1 MKKQWV
7 KSSMIVGLATI
18 LIMGGSLQARGTRSS
33 GPCTQGVWMTELNLN
48 TQQMQ
53 KINEMRDGM
62 QPAMMDIRHQIRK
75 YELEL
80 NQIKRSATPV
90 QAKVTVLR
98 KSIFDSETAIDAIQT
113 NHRSE
118 VRVLLTAEQQIIFDT
133 NGYGN
138 GSNDGS
144 SRSKRSGTRN
154 GSGDRSGRGRG

>member
-18 LIMGGSLQARGTRSS
+18 LIMGGSLQARGTRRS

-53 KINEMRDGM
+53 TINEMRDGM

-80 NQIKRSATPV
+80 NKIKRSANV
-90 QAKVTVLR
+90 DQAKVTELR

-113 NHRSE
+113 SHRSA
-118 VRVLLTAEQQIIFDT
+118 VRVLLTAEQQMIFDT
-133 NGYGN
+133 NGYGSCN
-138 GSNDGS
+138 
-144 SRSKRSGTRN
+144 KRSGTRN